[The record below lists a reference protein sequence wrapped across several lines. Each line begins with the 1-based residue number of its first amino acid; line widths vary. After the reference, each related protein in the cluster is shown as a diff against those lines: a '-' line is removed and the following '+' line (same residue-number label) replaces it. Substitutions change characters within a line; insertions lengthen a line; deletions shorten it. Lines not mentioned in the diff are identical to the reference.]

1 MTINRRD
8 ILKAVAATG
17 TLAMAPAFLRAQG
30 LEKK

>member
-17 TLAMAPAFLRAQG
+17 TLAMAPAFFVHKA
-30 LEKK
+30 